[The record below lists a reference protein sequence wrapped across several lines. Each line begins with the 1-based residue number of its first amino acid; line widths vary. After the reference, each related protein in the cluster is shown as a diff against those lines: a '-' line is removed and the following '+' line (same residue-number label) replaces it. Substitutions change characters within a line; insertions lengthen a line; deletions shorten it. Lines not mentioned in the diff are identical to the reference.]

1 MARLRINHK
10 LIASTLVEALIAM
23 VILLTVFSIALYI
36 FANLY
41 RSNSKLE
48 DMQVQKRL
56 VEIRQL
62 YLDGE
67 VHYADLILLDS
78 IKYHIIVDNLAK
90 YDDMIKLKIY
100 AQDLHDLSIL
110 DSLISVH
117 EKKAHIELE

>member
-41 RSNSKLE
+41 RSTSKLE

-100 AQDLHDLSIL
+100 AQDLHDLSIM